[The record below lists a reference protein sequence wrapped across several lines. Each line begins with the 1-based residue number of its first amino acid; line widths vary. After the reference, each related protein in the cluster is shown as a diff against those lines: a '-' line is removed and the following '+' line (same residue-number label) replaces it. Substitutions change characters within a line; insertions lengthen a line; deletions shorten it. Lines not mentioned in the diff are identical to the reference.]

1 MIVTVTF
8 NPAVDKTVE
17 IERLERGGLNRIKR
31 IELDVG
37 GKGINVSKTIRELG
51 GESIAVGFLA
61 GNTGRMIERALGE
74 MGIRTDF
81 IYVDGETRTNTKV
94 IEADG
99 TVTEL
104 NEAGAAIDKGRIGA
118 LLEKLEGYA
127 DENTLFVLAGSVP
140 SGVDKMVYADI
151 IRLAHK
157 KGACVLLDA
166 DGELL
171 KNALEVCPDMIKPN
185 REELE
190 EYVGHKCENTG
201 ELVQAAGELSRKGI
215 GLVAVTMGSDGAI
228 IAKGDCVVKS
238 RALSVEAHSTVGAG
252 DAFVAALA
260 YAWEN
265 GLDDD
270 ELMRLCMA
278 ASAGAVTTVGTKPPA
293 KELVERLKKE
303 VVVERVG

>member
-17 IERLERGGLNRIKR
+17 IDRLERGGLNRIKR
-31 IELDVG
+31 MELDVG

-81 IYVDGETRTNTKV
+81 IFVDGETRTNTKV

-104 NEAGAAIDKGRIGA
+104 NEAGAAIDKGKIGA
-118 LLEKLEGYA
+118 LLEKIEGYA
-127 DENTLFVLAGSVP
+127 DENALFVLAGSVP
-140 SGVDKMVYADI
+140 SGVDKMIYSDI
-151 IRLAHK
+151 IRLVHK
-157 KGACVLLDA
+157 KGARVLLDA
-166 DGELL
+166 DGELF
-171 KNALEVCPDMIKPN
+171 KNALEACPDMIKPN

-190 EYVGHKCENTG
+190 EYVGHNCKNTG

-228 IAKGDCVVKS
+228 IAKGDCVAKS

-270 ELMRLCMA
+270 EMMRLCMA

-293 KELVERLKKE
+293 KALVERLEKE